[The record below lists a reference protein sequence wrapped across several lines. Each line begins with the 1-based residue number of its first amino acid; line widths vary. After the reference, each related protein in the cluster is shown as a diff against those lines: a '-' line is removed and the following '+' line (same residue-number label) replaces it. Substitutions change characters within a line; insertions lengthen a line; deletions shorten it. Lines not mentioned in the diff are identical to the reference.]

1 MSILAILGFAT
12 IAAFMT
18 AVMTHRL
25 SAYTALVLM
34 PLTAGLLAGQ
44 GSSLGNFAL
53 DGVTKVAPTTSLL
66 LFAVLFFSIMIDA
79 GLFRP
84 LERRLLQLAG
94 DDPVRIVMATAVM
107 ALIVSLDGDGATTI
121 LIVTTAFLPLYIRHG
136 INPLVLGMVLA
147 GANTVMN
154 LSPWGGPTGRAAAA
168 LHLEVGAVFTP
179 LIPVMAA
186 GIGSILLVAW
196 HLGRRERRRLAQHI
210 DHASAALPPAV
221 ARRLPD
227 AEPLTWRYPLNL
239 VLTIGVLL
247 CAVLHLA
254 PLPLVFMVGLA
265 LGLTLNF
272 PDPGAQRERL
282 AAHAQNAMPIIVLI
296 LAAGVFTGVLEGTGM
311 LSALAREIVG
321 LVPRE
326 TGHWI
331 GPIIAVLAIPLT
343 FFLSND
349 AYYFGVLPILEEV
362 AAQHGVGAAEVAR
375 ASLLAQPVHA
385 LSPLVAAVYLT
396 CSILKADIG
405 EFQRFAFKWLLFNS
419 AVMIAVATILGVIW

>member
-25 SAYTALVLM
+25 SAYTALVLL
-34 PLTAGLLAGQ
+34 PLVAGLVAGQ
-44 GSSLGNFAL
+44 GPKLGAFAL
-53 DGVTKVAPTTSLL
+53 DGVIKVAPTASLL

-84 LERRLLQLAG
+84 LERWLLKLAG
-94 DDPVRIVMATAVM
+94 NDPVRIVMATAVM

-121 LIVTTAFLPLYIRHG
+121 LIVTTAFLPLYLRNG
-136 INPLVLGMVLA
+136 INPLVLGVVLA

-168 LHLEVGAVFTP
+168 LHLDVGTVFTP
-179 LIPVMAA
+179 LIPVMGV
-186 GIGSILLVAW
+186 GIGTTLLVAW
-196 HLGRRERRRLAQHI
+196 HLGRRERRRLALIHG
-210 DHASAALPPAV
+210 DRSVALTATTGTPM
-221 ARRLPD
+221 PD
-227 AEPLTWRYPLNL
+227 EEPLTWRYPLNL
-239 VLTIGVLL
+239 ILTVGVLI
-247 CAVLHLA
+247 CAILHLA
-254 PLPLVFMVGLA
+254 PLPLVFMTGLA
-265 LGLTLNF
+265 FGLIFNF
-272 PDPGAQRERL
+272 PDPQAQRERL
-282 AAHAQNAMPIIVLI
+282 AAHAQNALPIIVLI
-296 LAAGVFTGVLEGTGM
+296 LAAGVFTGVLEGAGM
-311 LSALAREIVG
+311 LSAMAREIVALIPAG
-321 LVPRE
+321 
-326 TGHWI
+326 TGRWV
-331 GPIIAVLAIPLT
+331 GPIIAILAIPLT

-349 AYYFGVLPILEEV
+349 AYYFGIVPILAEV

-396 CSILKADIG
+396 CSILKVDIG
-405 EFQRFAFKWLLFNS
+405 ELQRFAFKWLLLNS

>member
-12 IAAFMT
+12 IAAFMI
-18 AVMTHRL
+18 AVMTRRL

-34 PLTAGLLAGQ
+34 PLAAGLVAGQ
-44 GSSLGNFAL
+44 AGKLGTFAL
-53 DGVTKVAPTTSLL
+53 DGVINVAPTASLL

-84 LERRLLQLAG
+84 LERWLLKLAG
-94 DDPVRIVMATAVM
+94 TDPMRIVMATAVM

-121 LIVTTAFLPLYIRHG
+121 LIVTTAFLPLYLRTG
-136 INPLVLGMVLA
+136 INPLVLGVILA

-168 LHLEVGAVFTP
+168 LHLDVGEVFTP

-186 GIGSILLVAW
+186 GIGATLLIAW
-196 HLGRRERRRLAQHI
+196 HLGRREKRRLALI
-210 DHASAALPPAV
+210 NGGGLPLLPAASESQ
-221 ARRLPD
+221 LPD
-227 AEPLTWRYPLNL
+227 AEPLTWRYPINL
-239 VLTIGVLL
+239 VLTVAVLIS
-247 CAVLHLA
+247 AILHLA

-265 LGLTLNF
+265 LGLIVNF
-272 PDPGAQRERL
+272 PDPNEQRERL
-282 AAHAQNAMPIIVLI
+282 AAHAENALPIIVLI
-296 LAAGVFTGVLEGTGM
+296 LAAGVFTGVLEGVGM
-311 LSALAREIVG
+311 LSAMAREIVALIPDG
-321 LVPRE
+321 
-326 TGHWI
+326 TGRWI

-349 AYYFGVLPILEEV
+349 AYYFGIVPILAEV

-396 CSILKADIG
+396 CSILKVDIG
-405 EFQRFAFKWLLFNS
+405 ELQRFAFKWLLLIS
-419 AVMIAVATILGVIW
+419 LTMIFMATILGAIW

>member
-1 MSILAILGFAT
+1 MTILAILGFAT
-12 IAAFMT
+12 IAAFMV

-34 PLTAGLLAGQ
+34 PLVAGLVAGQ
-44 GSSLGNFAL
+44 GSKLGAFAL
-53 DGVTKVAPTTSLL
+53 DGVVKVAPTASLL

-84 LERRLLQLAG
+84 LERWLLQLAG
-94 DDPVRIVMATAVM
+94 DDPVRIVMATAIM

-121 LIVTTAFLPLYIRHG
+121 LIVTTAFLPLYFRNG
-136 INPLVLGMVLA
+136 INPLVLGVVLA

-168 LHLEVGAVFTP
+168 LHLDVGTVFTP
-179 LIPVMAA
+179 LIPVMGA
-186 GIGSILLVAW
+186 GIGSVLLVAW
-196 HLGRRERRRLAQHI
+196 YLGHREKRRLAANP
-210 DHASAALPPAV
+210 DNSSAALPTAAAPPM
-221 ARRLPD
+221 PD

-239 VLTIGVLL
+239 ILTVAVLV

-254 PLPLVFMVGLA
+254 PLPLVFMTGLA
-265 LGLTLNF
+265 LGLILNF
-272 PDPGAQRERL
+272 PDPDRQRKRL

-311 LSALAREIVG
+311 LSAMAREIVSLIPAG
-321 LVPRE
+321 
-326 TGHWI
+326 TGRWI

-349 AYYFGVLPILEEV
+349 AYYFGVLPILAQV
-362 AAQHGVGAAEVAR
+362 AAEHGVGAAEVAR

-396 CSILKADIG
+396 CSILKVDIG
-405 EFQRFAFKWLLFNS
+405 ELQRFAFKWLLLNS